1 MKYLLETPHTKEE
14 CLRELDEILAEG
26 KNVLGRFYWGCA
38 KGDHTGYA
46 IIDAKSETEA
56 AGVVPGFIRNKAKVV
71 ELAQFTPEQI
81 RSFH

>member
-14 CLRELDEILAEG
+14 CLKELDEILAEG
-26 KNVLGRFYWGCA
+26 KDVLNRFYWGCG

-46 IIDAKSETEA
+46 LIDAMSETE
-56 AGVVPGFIRNKAKVV
+56 VKNLVPGFLRTKAKVV
-71 ELAQFTPEQI
+71 ELAKFTPEEI